1 MSKKFKAF
9 KFTFFLS
16 YSIYKIL
23 FDIPILYVLGLGL
36 GLTLSVPTVYIVE
49 ITSPE
54 LRGALGVI
62 PNLMC
67 QIGIFST
74 YVAGGYL
81 EWSALAFACKL
92 VI

>member
-1 MSKKFKAF
+1 M
-9 KFTFFLS
+9 
-16 YSIYKIL
+16 
-23 FDIPILYVLGLGL
+23 
-36 GLTLSVPTVYIVE
+36 PTVYIVE

-81 EWSALAFACKL
+81 EWSALAFACKIINIKIIEIIL
-92 VI
+92 LKNIIEMFSYLNYNFFGSEEPFL